1 MLFKINFVTDKRNAE
16 YAKDHQSTDLFL
28 KGLHLSFFESN
39 DLNLPDYY
47 RTHERAETP
56 VRKRKSPINF
66 GIVMQNNNNQLN
78 SNHLKLTAFN
88 KTNDIN
94 KSSNNETDTTKI
106 ELNTDTQANFTI
118 ENSKTIKPTLTFNKA
133 IPTNATHESQIHN
146 NNTGSFLIRVF

>member
-1 MLFKINFVTDKRNAE
+1 MTDKRHVE

-28 KGLHLSFFESN
+28 KGLHLSYFESN

-66 GIVMQNNNNQLN
+66 GIVMQNNNNNQLT

-88 KTNDIN
+88 RTNDIN
-94 KSSNNETDTTKI
+94 KSSNNETDTTKT
-106 ELNTDTQANFTI
+106 ELNTDTRANITI
-118 ENSKTIKPTLTFNKA
+118 DNAKTIKTTLTQA
-133 IPTNATHESQIHN
+133 ILANETHQSQIHN
-146 NNTGSFLIRVF
+146 NNTGSFLIRVY